1 MLPGLTVS
9 QEKDEQRLV
18 MTHLGVYHALACWCV
33 WTRVTDC
40 RLDVSDVAF
49 TMMSATP
56 RWVVAPRHL
65 QMLTTCLG
73 IAAKATS
80 KENAEEEIGFDL
92 TGH

>member
-80 KENAEEEIGFDL
+80 KESAEEEIGFDL